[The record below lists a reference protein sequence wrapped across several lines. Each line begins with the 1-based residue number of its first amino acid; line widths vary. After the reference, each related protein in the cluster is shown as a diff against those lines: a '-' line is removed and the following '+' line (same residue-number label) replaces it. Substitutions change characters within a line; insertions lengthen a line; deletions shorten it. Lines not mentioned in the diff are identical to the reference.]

1 MNKKILILGAGNAQ
15 LDLINYCKSVG
26 IETYGCSYSDK
37 DKGIPLLDHFAQI
50 DIVDVEAV
58 KAYFIE
64 NQIDYVYSVGSDIA
78 VPVFSRIAEETG
90 KFTFVSS
97 KTAEICCNKHL
108 MRTVM
113 RNSKFNVPFKVCSS
127 CEIPEAFPV
136 MIKPADSQGQR
147 GVYKV
152 NNLAEFKRCF
162 EDSISYS
169 KCKKVIVE
177 KYISGNEISVNAYVK
192 NGEVIFSIMSD
203 RESFENLPGGIIK
216 AHHLPSEYKN
226 TPVASKVDELVKEA
240 VSKLNINNGPV
251 YFQIMVS
258 NEEPYLI
265 EVTPRL
271 DGCHMWKLI
280 NEYCSINLFEIT
292 MKHFFG
298 EDIKTEGFEE
308 SKYPMH
314 LEFFSEPPET
324 KFDAEKYND
333 YVSDCKFM
341 YYQTGDTVKRLNGHM
356 EKCGYRIF
364 TSPRKVGVIG
374 GSGFIGTAFK
384 SQFGGD
390 FEIKSISRSNK
401 AVSEYSYE
409 QIRTALKDCDS
420 VVILASK
427 KVNQNEEQSLSLY
440 ADNISVAENSL
451 KACKEL
457 GIKNIIYASSRCV
470 YSNKQSVPISENG
483 IIEPINYYGVSKKE
497 AEQLCSFYN
506 EKFGLNVKILR
517 LSQVIGNDKNG
528 YMIDKFISNA
538 LAGQPLSV
546 YGRAEGKRDYI
557 YIKDACKAICAAL
570 RSFEAKGVFNIG
582 SGVGTSSYELAEAII
597 KSVASSSKIVMY
609 ADKPEDTTV
618 TYLDV
623 TKAKNVLGFACDYS
637 LKDAFKD
644 LIYGGIMG
652 SAG

>member
-26 IETYGCSYSDK
+26 LEAYGCSYCDT
-37 DKGIPLLDHFAQI
+37 DKGIPLLDCFAQI
-50 DIVDVEAV
+50 NIVDFEAV
-58 KAYFIE
+58 KAYFVE
-64 NQIDYVYSVGSDIA
+64 NNIDYIYSVGSDIA
-78 VPVFSRIAEETG
+78 VPVFSRVAEETG
-90 KFTFVSS
+90 KFSFVSS

-108 MRTVM
+108 MRRAM
-113 RNSKFNVPFKVCSS
+113 GNSKFNVPFMVCSS
-127 CEIPEAFPV
+127 CEIPEFFPA
-136 MIKPADSQGQR
+136 MIKPVDSQGQR
-147 GVYKV
+147 GVHRV
-152 NNLAEFKRCF
+152 NNAEEFKHCF
-162 EDSISYS
+162 ADAVSYS
-169 KCKKVIVE
+169 ACKKVIVE

-216 AHHLPSEYKN
+216 AHHLPSVYKN
-226 TPVASKVDELVKEA
+226 TPVAAKVDELVKEA
-240 VSKLNINNGPV
+240 VAKLNISNGPV

-258 NEEPYLI
+258 DNEPYLI

-280 NEYCSINLFEIT
+280 NRYCNVNLLELT

-298 EDIKTEGFEE
+298 EDVKVEGFKE
-308 SKYPMH
+308 SRVPMH
-314 LEFFSEPPET
+314 LEFFSEPPKSE
-324 KFDAEKYND
+324 FDAEKYSD
-333 YVSDCKFM
+333 YVSDYKFM
-341 YYQTGDTVKRLNGHM
+341 YYQTGDRVKKLNGYM

-364 TSPRKVGVIG
+364 TSPKKIGVIG
-374 GSGFIGTAFK
+374 GSGFVGTAFK
-384 SQFGGD
+384 AQYGNA
-390 FEIKSISRSNK
+390 FEIKDISRSNK
-401 AVSEYSYE
+401 AVGEYSYE
-409 QIRTALKDCDS
+409 QLKSALKGCDS

-427 KVNQNEEQSLSLY
+427 KVNPKEEQSLALY
-440 ADNISVAENSL
+440 DDNVSVAENSL

-470 YSNKQSVPISENG
+470 YSNKQSVPIDENG
-483 IIEPINYYGVSKKE
+483 IVEPINYYGESKKA
-497 AEQLCSFYN
+497 AEDLCLAYN
-506 EKFGLNVKILR
+506 EKYGLNVKILR
-517 LSQVIGNDKNG
+517 LSQVIGNDRNG

-557 YIKDACKAICAAL
+557 YIKDACRAICASL
-570 RSFEAKGVFNIG
+570 NNYSLKGVFNIG

-597 KSVASSSKIVMY
+597 NSTASPSKIVMY
-609 ADKPEDTTV
+609 TDKPEDSTV

-623 TKAKNVLGFACDYS
+623 AKAENELGFRCDYS

-644 LIYGGIMG
+644 LIYGGVVG
-652 SAG
+652 SAV